1 MNQILNMIAVDF
13 TWLHALAM
21 ALIFAFWTGYSSL
34 LRLFGRGSLNQQ
46 LHAVRQRW
54 FHVHG
59 GISREHRVFDA
70 IMLGHINSS
79 ISYFGSA
86 TLLVLAGLVGSF
98 FNMSD
103 IYLAAVQLK
112 FVADVTV
119 NLFTLQFA
127 LVTLILAVC
136 FFSFTYAMRQMAY
149 TFALLGGLQEA
160 PGSTGQQQV
169 MAEQAAT
176 VLTEA
181 VRSINSGVRGFYY
194 AIAALFLFAG
204 PLQCIA
210 ATLLLTALLFY
221 RQLSSPTAMA
231 IGRYVDAMQENQ
243 PAGRQP

>member
-1 MNQILNMIAVDF
+1 MSTPLPWIAIDLG
-13 TWLHALAM
+13 WLHIVAIV
-21 ALIFAFWTGYSSL
+21 LIFALWGFYSSI
-34 LRLFGRGSLNQQ
+34 LRLFGRGSLNEQ
-46 LHAVRQRW
+46 LHVVRQRW
-54 FHVHG
+54 FDVHG

-86 TLLVLAGLVGSF
+86 TLLVLAGLVGTF
-98 FNMSD
+98 FNIQD

-112 FVADVTV
+112 FVADVTL

-127 LVTLILAVC
+127 LVTLILAIC

-149 TFALLGGLQEA
+149 TFALLGGLQEL
-160 PGSTGQQQV
+160 PSSTGQQKV

-194 AIAALFLFAG
+194 AIAALFLFLG
-204 PLQCIA
+204 PLLCIA
-210 ATLLLTALLFY
+210 ATLLVTALLFY
-221 RQLSSPTAMA
+221 RQLSSPTAIA
-231 IGRYVDAMQENQ
+231 IGRYVDAMNVSEKK
-243 PAGRQP
+243 

>member
-1 MNQILNMIAVDF
+1 MTSLFPHIAVDLG
-13 TWLHALAM
+13 WQHLVAIG
-21 ALIFAFWTGYSSL
+21 LIFGLWGFYSTI
-34 LRLFGRGSLNQQ
+34 LRWFGRGSLNEQ
-46 LHAVRQRW
+46 LHVVRQRW
-54 FHVHG
+54 FDVHG

-98 FNMSD
+98 FNIND
-103 IYLAAVQLK
+103 IYLAAVQLH
-112 FVADVTV
+112 FVADVTL

-127 LVTLILAVC
+127 LLTLILAIC

-149 TFALLGGLQEA
+149 TFALLGGLQEHA
-160 PGSTGQQQV
+160 GRNEQQKI

-194 AIAALFLFAG
+194 AIAALFMFIG
-204 PLQCIA
+204 PTVCIA
-210 ATLLLTALLFY
+210 ATLLVTALLFY
-221 RQLSSPTAMA
+221 RQLSSPTAIA
-231 IGRYVDAMQENQ
+231 IGRYVDAMKG
-243 PAGRQP
+243 PTRLKP

>member
-1 MNQILNMIAVDF
+1 MTSLLNMIAVDF
-13 TWLHALAM
+13 TWLHASAVT
-21 ALIFAFWTGYSSL
+21 LIFLLWAGYSPT
-34 LRLFGRGSLNQQ
+34 LRLLGRGSLNEQ
-46 LHAVRQRW
+46 LHIVRRRW

-98 FNMSD
+98 FNIND
-103 IYLAAVQLK
+103 IYMAAVQLK
-112 FVADVTV
+112 FVADVTL

-127 LVTLILAVC
+127 VVTLILALS

-160 PGSTGQQQV
+160 PGSTTQQEV

-194 AIAALFLFAG
+194 AIAGLFLFVG
-204 PLQCIA
+204 PLGCIA
-210 ATLLLTALLFY
+210 ATLAVTALLYY
-221 RQLSSPTAMA
+221 RQLSSPTAVA
-231 IGRYVDAMQENQ
+231 IGRYVEALKKSDEISE
-243 PAGRQP
+243 

>member
-1 MNQILNMIAVDF
+1 MTSLFSMIAVDF
-13 TWLHALAM
+13 TWFHAGAVG
-21 ALIFAFWTGYSSL
+21 LIFLLWSSYART
-34 LRLFGRGSLNQQ
+34 LRLFGRGSLNEQ
-46 LHAVRQRW
+46 LHVVRRRW

-70 IMLGHINSS
+70 IMLGHINTS

-98 FNMSD
+98 FNIND
-103 IYLAAVQLK
+103 IYIAAVQLK
-112 FVADVTV
+112 FVADVSL

-127 LVTLILAVC
+127 IVTLILALS

-160 PGSTGQQQV
+160 PGSTAQQEV
-169 MAEQAAT
+169 MAEQAAK

-194 AIAALFLFAG
+194 SIAALFLFVG
-204 PLQCIA
+204 PLACIA
-210 ATLLLTALLFY
+210 ATLVVTALLYY
-221 RQLSSPTAMA
+221 RQLSSPTAKA
-231 IGRYVDAMQENQ
+231 IGRYVDALKRSDEVNE
-243 PAGRQP
+243 